1 MPMIDAVLAEFDH
14 EAATTRR
21 LLERVPEDKW
31 DWKPH
36 EKSFTLKQLTQHM
49 AEMPG
54 WMGPTVQQDDLD
66 LGGDQPPRAEIRT
79 REDLLALYDQN
90 VATFREIAPQAT
102 DEAMKKPWRLRNGE
116 KVFFEVPRA
125 AAIRTFILNH
135 FIHHRGQLSVYLRLL
150 DVPIPSIY
158 GPSADENVFA

>member
-1 MPMIDAVLAEFDH
+1 MPMIDAILAELDY

-36 EKSFTLKQLTQHM
+36 EKSFTLKELTQHM

-54 WMGPTVQQDDLD
+54 WMKAVAGQDDLD
-66 LGGDQPPRAEIRT
+66 LGGEQPPRAEIRT
-79 REDLLALYDQN
+79 RDELLALYDEN
-90 VATFREIAPQAT
+90 VAAFREAAPQAT
-102 DEAMKKPWRLRNGE
+102 DDAMRKPWRLRTGD
-116 KVFFEVPRA
+116 KVHFEVPRA
-125 AAIRTFILNH
+125 GAIRTFILNH
-135 FIHHRGQLSVYLRLL
+135 LIHHRGQLSVYLRLL

-158 GPSADENVFA
+158 GPSADDNVFA

>member
-1 MPMIDAVLAEFDH
+1 MPMIDAILAEFDY

-54 WMGPTVQQDDLD
+54 WMTAVAGQDDLD
-66 LGGDQPPRAEIRT
+66 LGGEQPPRAEIRT
-79 REDLLALYDQN
+79 RDELLALYDQN
-90 VATFREIAPQAT
+90 VAAFREAAPQAT
-102 DEAMKKPWRLRNGE
+102 DDSMRKPWRLRNGE

-125 AAIRTFILNH
+125 GAIRTFILNH

-150 DVPIPSIY
+150 DVAIPSIY
-158 GPSADENVFA
+158 GPSADDNVFA